1 MTLKAGPD
9 DEMDTHTGEP
19 LGSLK
24 GQDHT
29 LGHDASEESMACIK
43 DQKEEMNEH
52 NRL

>member
-1 MTLKAGPD
+1 MELKAGPD
-9 DEMDTHTGEP
+9 DEIDAHTGEP

-29 LGHDASEESMACIK
+29 LGHDASEESMARVE
-43 DQKEEMNEH
+43 DRKEEMNEK